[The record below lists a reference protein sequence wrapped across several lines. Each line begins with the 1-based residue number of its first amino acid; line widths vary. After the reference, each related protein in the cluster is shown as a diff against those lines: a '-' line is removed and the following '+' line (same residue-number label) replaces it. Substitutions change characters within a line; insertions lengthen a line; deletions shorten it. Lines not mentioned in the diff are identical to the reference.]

1 MIDLAYLHEVLKDV
15 ECELGEP
22 EVAELIT
29 PALDRKVERAINLLE
44 QELHIEDNK

>member
-1 MIDLAYLHEVLKDV
+1 MTELLEYLYEVLQDV

-29 PALDRKVERAINLLE
+29 PALDRKIERAIKLL
-44 QELHIEDNK
+44 QEELDIE